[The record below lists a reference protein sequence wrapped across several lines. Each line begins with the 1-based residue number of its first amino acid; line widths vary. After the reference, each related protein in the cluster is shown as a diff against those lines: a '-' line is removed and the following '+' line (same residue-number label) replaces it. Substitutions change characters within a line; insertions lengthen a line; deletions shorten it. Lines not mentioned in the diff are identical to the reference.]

1 MITTVSAQGDD
12 RAGAIREDT
21 PEVPDATQRPAA
33 QMAAGLDQQTRLRP
47 QPRAENGGPPSS
59 LSTSTPRQVRRP
71 AALGPLL
78 AVAGVCGGAGASTLA
93 YLVGR
98 HAAEAARVPIL
109 VCDTG
114 GPTATLAAY
123 SRTEVPQSLPR
134 VANAVVVRKRPPG
147 AIFPEVGSG
156 LRVLA
161 RRPGLDPKAD
171 PDGLARV
178 LQDARAAHSLTIV
191 DCGSLRTETDRQVL
205 ALASHVVWVVPATA
219 VGVSRG
225 AAVLPLF
232 ELPESPRQ
240 ALVARH
246 DPAARKPPIKELTA
260 LAESRRAP
268 LVLMPSV
275 PDLAQQP
282 VGHALET
289 AAAALEAI
297 QSVIR

>member
-1 MITTVSAQGDD
+1 
-12 RAGAIREDT
+12 
-21 PEVPDATQRPAA
+21 
-33 QMAAGLDQQTRLRP
+33 MALR
-47 QPRAENGGPPSS
+47 
-59 LSTSTPRQVRRP
+59 
-71 AALGPLL
+71 PLL
-78 AVAGVCGGAGASTLA
+78 AVAGLCGGAGASTLA
-93 YLVGR
+93 LLIGR
-98 HAAEAARVPIL
+98 YTAEAADVPIL

-114 GPTATLAAY
+114 GPTAALAAY
-123 SRTEVPQSLPR
+123 TRTEVPQSLPR
-134 VANAVVVRKRPPG
+134 VANAVAARDRPPG
-147 AIFPEVGSG
+147 TIFPGDGSG

-171 PDGLARV
+171 PDGLERV
-178 LQDARAAHSLTIV
+178 LRDARAAHSLTIV

-205 ALASHVVWVVPATA
+205 ALATHVAWVMPATA

-232 ELPESPRQ
+232 ELAEPSRE

-246 DPAARKPPIKELTA
+246 DPAARKPPLKELAA

-289 AAAALEAI
+289 MAVALEAI
-297 QSVIR
+297 QSVIKG